1 MAFGLSLNSELNPYY
16 GKEEEDSKFFIIFI
30 AGIQTFNKIYI
41 FPLKKFWE
49 KVASNK
55 KIL

>member
-41 FPLKKFWE
+41 FPLKKF
-49 KVASNK
+49 
-55 KIL
+55 